1 MGKMGQDHLFKEGIV
16 MRLFLISATALC
28 LSLSACGQPAQDAP
42 ADDTAPATEASA
54 PADAAAEPATIAAAT
69 PEAKGKKVF
78 AQCMACHSVKAEDG
92 NKVGPNLAGIVGKPS
107 ASVAGF
113 NYSPAMLGK
122 PVTWDEATLM
132 TYLEKPMAFMPGTK
146 MAFAGIAD
154 EGKRKALIA
163 FLKNPAAA
171 E

>member
-1 MGKMGQDHLFKEGIV
+1 
-16 MRLFLISATALC
+16 MRKILISTSALC
-28 LSLSACGQPAQDAP
+28 LMLSACGQPAE
-42 ADDTAPATEASA
+42 DTAAETAAADTAAAPDAATPA
-54 PADAAAEPATIAAAT
+54 ADAATPAAEATVAAAT
-69 PEAKGKKVF
+69 PEAEGKKVF

-113 NYSPAMLGK
+113 TYSPAMTAK
-122 PVTWDEATLM
+122 KVTWDEATLV
-132 TYLEKPMAFMPGTK
+132 TYLEKPAQFVPGTK

-154 EGKRKALIA
+154 EAKRKALVA
-163 FLKNPAAA
+163 YLKNPAAA

>member
-1 MGKMGQDHLFKEGIV
+1 MNAMGQDHQFTEGKF
-16 MRLFLISATALC
+16 MRLLLISATALC
-28 LSLSACGQPAQDAP
+28 LSLSACGQPAEDAP
-42 ADDTAPATEASA
+42 AEEAAATTEAAAPAEEAT
-54 PADAAAEPATIAAAT
+54 ATVAAAT
-69 PEAKGKKVF
+69 PEAEGKKVF
-78 AQCMACHSVKAEDG
+78 AQCMACHSIKAEDG

-113 NYSPAMLGK
+113 TYSPAMLGK
-122 PVTWDEATLM
+122 KVTWDEATLL
-132 TYLEKPMAFMPGTK
+132 TYLEKPMQFVPGTK
-146 MAFAGIAD
+146 MAFGGIAD

>member
-1 MGKMGQDHLFKEGIV
+1 MRKLF
-16 MRLFLISATALC
+16 ISATALC
-28 LSLSACGQPAQDAP
+28 LTLSACGQPAEDAP
-42 ADDTAPATEASA
+42 AEDTAATTEAA
-54 PADAAAEPATIAAAT
+54 ATAADATVAAAT
-69 PEAKGKKVF
+69 PEAEGKKVF
-78 AQCMACHSVKAEDG
+78 AQCMACHSVTAEDG

-113 NYSPAMLGK
+113 TYSPAMLGK
-122 PVTWDEATLM
+122 KVTWDEATLL
-132 TYLEKPMAFMPGTK
+132 TYLEKPMTFVPGTK
-146 MAFAGIAD
+146 MAFAGIPD